1 MKLIRRREFIG
12 LIAGTASFSFWPLLA
27 GAQQHAAHRDLH
39 TLSLTSRERA
49 EIWRRL
55 GKQAMKAAV
64 PAGLNVG
71 EKVPSTMH
79 LLSFGGDLR
88 KGIPTIQSYRYALL
102 QGQVLI
108 VDPETKKIMS
118 ILGG

>member
-1 MKLIRRREFIG
+1 MNRNG
-12 LIAGTASFSFWPLLA
+12 W
-27 GAQQHAAHRDLH
+27 
-39 TLSLTSRERA
+39 SRSSECA
-49 EIWRRL
+49 IWRRL

-71 EKVPSTMH
+71 EKVPRTMH